1 VVNGLIT
8 MAGKVYVSATS
19 PHLPAILSAVHG
31 LEHEGTEK
39 ALNRL
44 RLNFYVP
51 GAQHSDREGT

>member
-1 VVNGLIT
+1 